1 MYRGVYNFVY
11 IGTYRGVNYFVYI
24 GMNRGVYSCY
34 FGELYII

>member
-11 IGTYRGVNYFVYI
+11 IGMYRGVNYFVYI